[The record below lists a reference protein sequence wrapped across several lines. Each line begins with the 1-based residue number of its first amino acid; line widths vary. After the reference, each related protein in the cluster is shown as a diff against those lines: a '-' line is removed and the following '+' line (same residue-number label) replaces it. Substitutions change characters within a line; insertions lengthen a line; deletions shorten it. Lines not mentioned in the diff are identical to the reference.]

1 MLVPSLCVGSQ
12 PRTHQHPAPPRRDT
26 GPWHLHGQPSFEVH
40 SSGQTRPWC
49 VLLASPR
56 APPLP
61 APQGS
66 HCHCRICYSD
76 TSSPQED
83 QYPPNIA
90 VKVNHSYCSVPVSG
104 VPGQPWLCF
113 VGGGGRAAWRE
124 GQGHR
129 PPAALSCVSSQGYY
143 PSNKP
148 GVEPKRPCR
157 PINLTHLMYLSSA
170 TNRITVTWGN
180 YGKVSGA
187 GPALLP
193 TPSRPNIPF
202 TRSPG
207 LTPLPPLLPELLG
220 GLVLGAAADV
230 LGVAAEVENHRGQA
244 PGAVQGAG

>member
-1 MLVPSLCVGSQ
+1 MLVPSLCVGSR

-40 SSGQTRPWC
+40 SSGQTRPCC
-49 VLLASPR
+49 VLLTSPR

-90 VKVNHSYCSVPVSG
+90 VKVNHSYCSVP
-104 VPGQPWLCF
+104 
-113 VGGGGRAAWRE
+113 
-124 GQGHR
+124 
-129 PPAALSCVSSQGYY
+129 GYY

-193 TPSRPNIPF
+193 TPSCPNIPF

>member
-1 MLVPSLCVGSQ
+1 MLVPSLCVGSR

-129 PPAALSCVSSQGYY
+129 PPC
-143 PSNKP
+143 
-148 GVEPKRPCR
+148 
-157 PINLTHLMYLSSA
+157 SA
-170 TNRITVTWGN
+170 ELR
-180 YGKVSGA
+180 
-187 GPALLP
+187 LLP
-193 TPSRPNIPF
+193 
-202 TRSPG
+202 G
-207 LTPLPPLLPELLG
+207 LLPLEQARRGAQEALPPHQPHPPHVP
-220 GLVLGAAADV
+220 VLGHQPHHRH
-230 LGVAAEVENHRGQA
+230 LGELWQGEWGGPCPVAHPFPPQHPLHPLARPDA
-244 PGAVQGAG
+244 PSPSAPRVTRWPCTWCGS